1 MRFFIALLLTA
12 VFSFAACLYLPWY
25 SIAIAAFIVALVVPQ
40 SAGRA
45 YLSGFFAL
53 FILWAGL
60 SFWINNA
67 NQGILAHRISLLVI
81 KSDNSFLL
89 IVTTGLIG
97 AVVAGF
103 AALSASLLSG
113 RKKLSGV

>member
-1 MRFFIALLLTA
+1 MKFFIALLLTA
-12 VFSFAACLYLPWY
+12 VFSFAASLYLPWY
-25 SIAIAAFIVALVVPQ
+25 SIAIAAFLVALAVPQ

-45 YLSGFFAL
+45 FLSGFFAL

-67 NQGILAHRISLLVI
+67 NESILAHRISLLVI
-81 KSDNSFLL
+81 KSDNPFLL
-89 IVTTGLIG
+89 IIITGLIG

-103 AALSASLLSG
+103 AAISGSLL
-113 RKKLSGV
+113 RKRPAHIS